1 MNPFSKLF
9 RIGTPFSYL
18 ALLIALVFTL
28 TLPGCGGGG
37 GAAKGRLSYRNKR

>member
-37 GAAKGRLSYRNKR
+37 GVVTGQPSCRRL